1 MQVPP
6 SPEYLFDTLR
16 RVTDR
21 LRLYKPDSTSGSG
34 ASGYRRQSN
43 TCALAE
49 LGVQVAHGGAAG
61 GGSPHSLEL
70 MAEQVIP
77 AVSGF

>member
-1 MQVPP
+1 MQTRFDLGERDERVP
-6 SPEYLFDTLR
+6 ETIEHLR
-16 RVTDR
+16 
-21 LRLYKPDSTSGSG
+21 
-34 ASGYRRQSN
+34 
-43 TCALAE
+43 ALAE
-49 LGVQVAHGGAAG
+49 LGLQVAHGGVAG